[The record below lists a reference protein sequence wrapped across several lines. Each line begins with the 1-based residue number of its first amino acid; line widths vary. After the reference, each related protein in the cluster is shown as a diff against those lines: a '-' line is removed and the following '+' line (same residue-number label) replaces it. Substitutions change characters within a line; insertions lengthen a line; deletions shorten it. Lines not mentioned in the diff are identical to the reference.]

1 MGWDFQRYGTR
12 FGRDPPETT
21 DEHATLCPRN
31 NQAMHALLIMI
42 STVPPD
48 ACRSYWYEVEAARE
62 DHHIEFG
69 SYSQLLAVLFE
80 KKNALVFG

>member
-1 MGWDFQRYGTR
+1 
-12 FGRDPPETT
+12 
-21 DEHATLCPRN
+21 
-31 NQAMHALLIMI
+31 MHALLIMI

-69 SYSQLLAVLFE
+69 SYSQLLVVLFE
-80 KKNALVFG
+80 KKKYTSIWVGYEEACICRQLESNSQNCCVGTREKR